1 LNCYNDIDAFMNNNN
16 EQGKIIEKLYHYV
29 KFNCERLGSVIIQ
42 HKLYFCSSDAFN
54 DPFDSKIQFTY
65 QGCTD
70 DELRFVYHDYTA
82 KSYREKST
90 KEVNREVEKNI
101 KNGAYRQPAHQKKFR
116 SHAKTVLQPEIN
128 KFGLLCLSEER
139 DDILMWAHY
148 ANDHKGVC
156 LEFDKEVLENHFRCR
171 QVLYGQPF
179 ARLIDFYRHFLL
191 ASEQEGQ
198 TGNEANE
205 ATENAGRF
213 IFCRKS
219 AHWCYEREWRIIISR
234 QEIES
239 QNGDRAFPYPEGML
253 TGIILGCNTDEAE
266 LTIIDRLL
274 SGRSERPKLY
284 KARTNDDEFKLDL
297 EELNASE

>member
-1 LNCYNDIDAFMNNNN
+1 MLLRDKSTKKAD
-16 EQGKIIEKLYHYV
+16 KLYHYI
-29 KFNCERLGSVIIQ
+29 KFNCERLASVIIEN
-42 HKLYFCSSDAFN
+42 KLYFCSPDDFN

-70 DELRFVYHDYTA
+70 DELRFVYRDFTA
-82 KSYREKST
+82 KSYPRWSPEA
-90 KEVNREVEKNI
+90 VHREVETKI
-101 KNGAYRQPAHQKKFR
+101 KSGTYMLPKSQDAFR
-116 SHAKTVLQPEIN
+116 NHAKSVLQQDID

-148 ANDHKGVC
+148 ADDHKGVC
-156 LEFDKEVLENHFRCR
+156 LEFDKEVMEKHFRCR
-171 QVLYGQPF
+171 KVLYGQPF
-179 ARLIDFYRHFLL
+179 PRLIEFYRNFLA

-198 TGNEANE
+198 TGSEANE
-205 ATENAGRF
+205 ATEKSGRF

-239 QNGDRAFPYPEGML
+239 QNNDRSFPYPGGML

-274 SGRSERPKLY
+274 FGRSERPKLY
-284 KARTNDDEFKLDL
+284 KARTNNDEFKLDI
-297 EELNASE
+297 EEFDASK